1 MLVPHLSDC
10 CRNDEEILEMER
22 TGTER
27 RLISVIRGTA
37 FGSDGETKGRHS
49 STEFEGMQA
58 GLKLGFDI
66 SLILCFIFSKTEGND
81 IYKVSVAIK

>member
-1 MLVPHLSDC
+1 MPHLSDC
-10 CRNDEEILEMER
+10 CHNDEEILEMER

-27 RLISVIRGTA
+27 HLISSVIRGTA
-37 FGSDGETKGRHS
+37 FSSDGETEGRCS

-66 SLILCFIFSKTEGND
+66 SLNLCFIFSKTEGND
-81 IYKVSVAIK
+81 IYKVSVAVK